1 MPKKEN
7 GNKMFKIEKL
17 TMVDFGTFVGK
28 QEIVFSTDEK
38 KNLTVFDT
46 DGGPRDSEYVTIVN
60 AIRNAFGLQNHT
72 GLGQSFYPLPEDY
85 YENAK
90 SSVDTIGSSVVN
102 SENEF
107 LFFYKPS
114 SYLDGS
120 LLNKGDYER
129 YGFHATR
136 INRFQVSHKIPKKF
150 LNQSV
155 VDAMNE
161 IADRVYAYTNKL
173 GTGSEKMKFLLED
186 GTIKTDVMVVGGH
199 LRKHDYDRRQDWACI
214 IIVLALK
221 KIFAPNSFL
230 VINDY
235 DGPSDH
241 EEMKPFLMDNVSQ
254 LIYVGY
260 FWGSSKNKI
269 DAHRIGKEY
278 LGGGDNY
285 KNYDDDYATKD
296 ELLDGKGP
304 VRVITREKKKWE
316 LAQKHAEEMRVEE
329 EVKAEI
335 TKRLDV
341 ALDIFVEGKPVTFGN
356 ASTEKPWKD
365 NIKKAFTNVKLEP
378 IEKSKVALDF
388 SLLPE
393 RFMKRGKQP
402 LNDLDNLSKPVLD
415 AMVEINIFSDDSGI
429 LDLTLRK
436 RKSNKEGV
444 RIRISE
450 FSGNDSLGI

>member
-38 KNLTVFDT
+38 KNLTVIDT
-46 DGGPRDSEYVTIVN
+46 GGGKRESEYVTIVN
-60 AIRNAFGLQNHT
+60 AIRNAFGLQNT
-72 GLGQSFYPLPEDY
+72 PGLFKSFYPLPEDY

-260 FWGSSKNKI
+260 FWGDMKNKI

-304 VRVITREKKKWE
+304 VCVITREKKNWE
-316 LAQKHAEEMRVEE
+316 STQKYAEEKRVEE

-415 AMVEINIFSDDSGI
+415 AMVEINVFSDDSGI

>member
-38 KNLTVFDT
+38 KNLTVIDT
-46 DGGPRDSEYVTIVN
+46 GGGKRESEYLTIIN

-72 GLGQSFYPLPEDY
+72 GIGHSFYPLPVDY

-161 IADRVYAYTNKL
+161 ITERVYAFNKW
-173 GTGSEKMKFLLED
+173 GPEATKMKFLLED
-186 GTIKTDVMVVGGH
+186 GIIKTDVMVVGGH
-199 LRKHDYDRRQDWACI
+199 LRSHDYNRRQDWACI

-241 EEMKPFLMDNVSQ
+241 KEMKPFLMDNVSQ

-260 FWGSSKNKI
+260 FWGDMKNKI

-278 LGGGDNY
+278 LADADNY
-285 KNYDDDYATKD
+285 KNRDVKYTTKD

-304 VRVITREKKKWE
+304 VRVITREKKNWE
-316 LAQKHAEEMRVEE
+316 LTQKYAEEKRVEE

-415 AMVEINIFSDDSGI
+415 AMVEINVFSDDSGI